1 MPALFKAPASL
12 IVCLYHQFLCASC
25 VRYRRLFGAVLLLV
39 FANISLA
46 QSPVWRISDAEK
58 SFYLGGTIHVLR
70 ASDYPLPEAFDEA
83 YSKTNT
89 VVLEV
94 DIDSISQ
101 ARFESLVLSSVFYPP
116 NENLKQHLNKSA
128 FKALSA
134 YCRSVD
140 IPVESLLKMRPG
152 LVISTISVTELQ
164 KLGADQDGVDT
175 WFATKARR
183 DGKAVEGLETVEQQI
198 EFLANLGTGNES
210 RIILQT
216 LQELEQLSDELNAL
230 TSAWRKGDL
239 ALLDQLV
246 VKPMKDDYPRV
257 YEQLLLT
264 RNQQWLPLLERFLAS
279 DHVEF
284 VLVGAAHLA
293 GDEGLVEQLRK
304 RGYQVEQLP

>member
-1 MPALFKAPASL
+1 MPALFKAPVSL
-12 IVCLYHQFLCASC
+12 IACLYHQLFCALC
-25 VRYRRLFGAVLLLV
+25 VRSRRLLGTFLLLA

-46 QSPVWRISDAEK
+46 ESPVWRISDAEK
-58 SFYLGGTIHVLR
+58 SFYIGGTIHVLR

-83 YSKTNT
+83 YSKTST

-94 DIDSISQ
+94 DVDSISQ
-101 ARFESLVLSSVFYPP
+101 ARFESLVLSQVFYPP
-116 NENLKQHLNKSA
+116 NENLKQHLNKRA
-128 FKALSA
+128 FRALSA

-152 LVISTISVTELQ
+152 LVVSTISITELQ

-175 WFATKARR
+175 WFSAKAWR

-216 LQELEQLSDELNAL
+216 LEELEQLPGELNAL

-239 ALLDQLV
+239 ALLDELV
-246 VKPMKDDYPRV
+246 IAPMKKDYPQV
-257 YEQLLLT
+257 YEQLLLK
-264 RNQQWLPLLERFLAS
+264 RNQQWLPLLEGFLAS
-279 DHVEF
+279 DRVEF

-293 GDEGLVEQLRK
+293 GDKGLIEQLRK